1 MGALMDNSKLKK
13 GWTRY
18 TIMHKDRR
26 VVSVREDGSC
36 KIYSRQYMPYNLYLD
51 TSDDD
56 ISTRVDNLNNFY
68 YWCSSR
74 VLTLDRKY
82 AKEMLNSIGAKQA
95 NTDKERA
102 MITISYHGVCLTDN
116 YWIKSNR
123 EAVNY
128 SDINLFTHSLSD
140 AFADVSLFGTQLTA
154 QNAELID
161 PKEVAGDVGTLG
173 VAPKAWI
180 RDGKSFFLLKD
191 GEMRDVDAELLASKI
206 IDCFNVGHVSYKE
219 SFFNGKKVSKSRIIT
234 SESLSLVPIEYVE
247 IYCTNKDTNLYDFV
261 KNKDSYSYFMM
272 NIVDY
277 LVGNTDRH
285 WGNWGFYADENNKL
299 TKLYPLMDFN
309 KSFLSYDSVEG
320 ARCQTTEKNLSQKD
334 AAIEAVKKIGL
345 NQIKEV
351 NPEWFND
358 KNTKEMFFKRLDILK
373 NAENY

>member
-74 VLTLDRKY
+74 ILTLDRKY

-180 RDGKSFFLLKD
+180 RDGKNFFLLKD
-191 GEMRDVDAELLASKI
+191 GEMRDVDAELLASRI
-206 IDCFNVGHVSYKE
+206 IDCFNVSHVSYEE
-219 SFFNGKKVSKSRIIT
+219 SFFNGKKVSRSRIIT

-351 NPEWFND
+351 NSEWFND
-358 KNTKEMFFKRLDILK
+358 KKTKEMFFKRLDILK

>member
-1 MGALMDNSKLKK
+1 MGALIDNSKLKK

-26 VVSVREDGSC
+26 VASVREDGSC
-36 KIYSRQYMPYNLYLD
+36 KIYSRRYMPYNLYLD
-51 TSDDD
+51 SSDDD

-74 VLTLDRKY
+74 ILTLDRKY

-123 EAVNY
+123 EAVTY

-161 PKEVAGDVGTLG
+161 PKEVAGDVGTQG

-180 RDGKSFFLLKD
+180 RDGKNFFLLKD
-191 GEMRDVDAELLASKI
+191 GEMRDVDAELLASRI
-206 IDCFNVGHVSYKE
+206 IDCFNVSYVSYEE
-219 SFFNGKKVSKSRIIT
+219 SFFNGKKVSRSRIIT

>member
-74 VLTLDRKY
+74 ILTLDRKY

-102 MITISYHGVCLTDN
+102 MITISYHGVCLTDS

-161 PKEVAGDVGTLG
+161 PKEVAGDVGTQG

-180 RDGKSFFLLKD
+180 RDGKNFFLLKD
-191 GEMRDVDAELLASKI
+191 GEMRDVDAELLASRI
-206 IDCFNVGHVSYKE
+206 IDCFNVSHVSYEE
-219 SFFNGKKVSKSRIIT
+219 SFFNGKKVSRSRIIT

-334 AAIEAVKKIGL
+334 AAIEAVKKNGL